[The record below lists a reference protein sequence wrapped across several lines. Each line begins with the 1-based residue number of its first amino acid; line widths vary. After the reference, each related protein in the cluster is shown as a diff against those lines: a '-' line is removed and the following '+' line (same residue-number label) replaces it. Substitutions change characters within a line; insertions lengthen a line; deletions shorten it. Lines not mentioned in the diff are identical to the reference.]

1 LGALHGPGMQGQGSA
16 GCAVDLMI
24 SEKQLGATVRE
35 LRKAAGLSQR
45 ELAETSGI
53 AKQAITNIERG
64 ATLPT
69 LRTLEQLAVALHV
82 PPSEVLR
89 RAEGQ
94 TRAGDGTLDGQQ
106 RDLWNSLDPDSR
118 SLALSLLRTIANWS
132 SKAKHR

>member
-1 LGALHGPGMQGQGSA
+1 ME
-16 GCAVDLMI
+16 LMI
-24 SEKQLGATVRE
+24 SEEQLGAAIRE

-45 ELAETSGI
+45 QLAENSGI

-69 LRTLEQLAVALHV
+69 LRTLERLAIALHV

-94 TRAGDGTLDGQQ
+94 VRAGDGSLDAQQ
-106 RDLWNSLDPDSR
+106 RDLWTSLDPDSR
-118 SLALSLLRTIANWS
+118 TLAMSLLRSVASWS
-132 SKAKHR
+132 SKRK